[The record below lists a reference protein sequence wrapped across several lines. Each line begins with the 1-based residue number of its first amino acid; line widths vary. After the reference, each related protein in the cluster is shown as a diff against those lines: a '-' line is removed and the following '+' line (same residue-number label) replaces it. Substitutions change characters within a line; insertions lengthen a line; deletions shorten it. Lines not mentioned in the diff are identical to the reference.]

1 MKNNINKYI
10 SIITLMV
17 VSLTFTSCLDEEVD
31 FGEDASKV
39 VAKIFS
45 FSGPEVSYEQETALY
60 SVGTRAGSEFIW
72 NVTGGEAQPV
82 AGGTSQMN
90 VFFTEPGTATVSVYE
105 KTANGQESETS
116 TMSVNVFGLPCNWTL
131 VTHDTYGDGWN
142 GGYIEVITNGI
153 TTQYVQPAGPADVTH
168 LIAIS
173 NAAEYSIA
181 YVSGGGTGGSPGWE
195 SENYFKLTAPDG
207 TVYESGSLDYSS
219 IPTEGVVSS
228 GTNAC
233 P

>member
-90 VFFTEPGTATVSVYE
+90 VFFSEPGTATVSVYE
-105 KTANGQESETS
+105 KTANGQESDTS
-116 TMSVNVFGLPCNWTL
+116 
-131 VTHDTYGDGWN
+131 
-142 GGYIEVITNGI
+142 
-153 TTQYVQPAGPADVTH
+153 
-168 LIAIS
+168 
-173 NAAEYSIA
+173 
-181 YVSGGGTGGSPGWE
+181 
-195 SENYFKLTAPDG
+195 
-207 TVYESGSLDYSS
+207 SL
-219 IPTEGVVSS
+219 
-228 GTNAC
+228 
-233 P
+233 

>member
-39 VAKIFS
+39 VPKIFS

-72 NVTGGEAQPV
+72 NVTGGEAKPV

-116 TMSVNVFGLPCNWTL
+116 TMSVNVFGLPCDWTL

-153 TTQYVQPAGPADVTH
+153 ITQYVQPAGADVTH

-207 TVYESGSLDYSS
+207 TVYESGSLDYTS

>member
-39 VAKIFS
+39 VPKIFS

-72 NVTGGEAQPV
+72 NVTGGEAKLV

-90 VFFTEPGTATVSVYE
+90 VFFSEPGTATVSVYE

-131 VTHDTYGDGWN
+131 ITHDTYGDGWN

-153 TTQYVQPAGPADVTH
+153 TTQYVQPAGADVTH

-228 GTNAC
+228 GTNVC

>member
-72 NVTGGEAQPV
+72 NVTGGEAKLV

-90 VFFTEPGTATVSVYE
+90 VFFSEPGTATVSVYE

-131 VTHDTYGDGWN
+131 ITHDTYGDGWN

-153 TTQYVQPAGPADVTH
+153 TTQYVQPAGADVTH

>member
-39 VAKIFS
+39 VPKIFS

-72 NVTGGEAQPV
+72 NVTGGEAKPV

-90 VFFTEPGTATVSVYE
+90 VFFSEPGTATVSVYE

-131 VTHDTYGDGWN
+131 ITHDTYGDGWN

>member
-1 MKNNINKYI
+1 
-10 SIITLMV
+10 
-17 VSLTFTSCLDEEVD
+17 
-31 FGEDASKV
+31 
-39 VAKIFS
+39 
-45 FSGPEVSYEQETALY
+45 
-60 SVGTRAGSEFIW
+60 
-72 NVTGGEAQPV
+72 
-82 AGGTSQMN
+82 MN

-153 TTQYVQPAGPADVTH
+153 TTQYAQPSGPADVTF

-181 YVSGGGTGGSPGWE
+181 YVSGGGTGGGPGWE

-219 IPTEGVVSS
+219 IPTEGVVTS
-228 GTNAC
+228 GTNVC